1 VRVLLDESVPRA
13 LGRELVGHDWSTVP
27 RMGWSGL
34 VNGVLLGVV
43 VDTGF
48 EVLLTCDRN
57 MQKQQNV
64 SALGLALVVIAVP
77 DTKIQ
82 TIQPLVPDILAVL
95 VLQRYLSPE
104 AVLTI
109 WKQACNRSV

>member
-34 VNGVLLGVV
+34 VNGVLLGVA
-43 VDTGF
+43 VDAGF

-64 SALGLALVVIAVP
+64 PAWGLALVVIAVP
-77 DTKIQ
+77 DTKLQ
-82 TIQPLVPDILAVL
+82 TLRPLVPDILAVL
-95 VLQRYLSPE
+95 DSHPQPGTLS
-104 AVLTI
+104 VVGS
-109 WKQACNRSV
+109 WRV